1 MAKGKLV
8 ADEIEH
14 STQGTVNTQYVVEGT
29 AKVIITFDATAVGSP
44 GKSHNVSSVDDDAVG
59 RFSIN
64 VTSGFSDLNI
74 VVVAGNGDHAVHNA
88 GANTN
93 EVTNSSKYKHVHW
106 ENNAEVDMTDMNNA
120 AFGDLA

>member
-1 MAKGKLV
+1 MASELR
-8 ADEIEH
+8 
-14 STQGTVNTQYVVEGT
+14 VNTLKDGSGNNNIVLSTVATGT
-29 AKVIITFDATAVGSP
+29 AKVVITFDGDSATVRRSQ
-44 GKSHNVSSVDDDAVG
+44 NVSSLTDDATG

-64 VTSGFSDLNI
+64 QTSAFNDLHA

-93 EVTNSSKYKHVHW
+93 EVQTTSQYKHVHW
-106 ENNAEVDMTDMNNA
+106 ENNAEVDCTDMNNA

>member
-1 MAKGKLV
+1 MASELR
-8 ADEIEH
+8 
-14 STQGTVNTQYVVEGT
+14 VNTLKDGSGNNSIALSSVATGT
-29 AKVIITFDATAVGSP
+29 AKVIITFDGDSATVRRSQ
-44 GKSHNVSSVDDDAVG
+44 NVSSLTDDATG

-64 VTSGFSDLNI
+64 QTSAFNDLHA

-93 EVTNSSKYKHVHW
+93 EVQTTSQYKHNHW
-106 ENNAEVDMTDMNNA
+106 ENNAEVDCTDMNNA